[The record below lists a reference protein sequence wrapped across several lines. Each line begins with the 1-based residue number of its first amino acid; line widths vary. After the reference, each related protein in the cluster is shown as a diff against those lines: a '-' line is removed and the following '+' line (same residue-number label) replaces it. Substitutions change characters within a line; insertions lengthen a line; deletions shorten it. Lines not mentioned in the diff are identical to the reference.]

1 MGTLDLTTPLGLL
14 ASVLPESVLTLASLV
29 VLLMTAWRH
38 TTAADSRRAGWATL
52 VGLVLGAAAV
62 GYLWASGAHSDG
74 IGGMIGLD
82 AYRYLASLLIL
93 LAAAGTVLLSLSYL
107 VREQMVAPEY
117 YALLL
122 FAVIGMLFMVAAND
136 LIVIFLGLETMSV
149 SVYVMAAYDR
159 RSASSAEAG
168 LKYFLVGAFAS
179 AFLLY
184 GIALLYGGTGSTNLS
199 LIGAQMGGGP
209 LPMLGGFGLALL
221 LIGFGFKVAA
231 APFHMWAPDVYDGAP
246 TPVTGFMATAVKA
259 AAFLTLGRVLLVAFP
274 DASANWKPILA
285 VLSVATMLFGNL
297 IALVQRSLK
306 RLLAY
311 SSVAHAGYLLLALA
325 PGTPFGMS
333 ALQIYLFGYTL
344 TTLVAFGIL
353 AVVGT
358 GGERDVTLDDLAGLG
373 ESRPALALAL
383 TICMLSLLGFPGTLG
398 FIGKW
403 YIAYA
408 NVAAGNAVLA
418 VILVL
423 ASVVSAG
430 YYLPVIMAMYMRPA
444 RAPMVHADVR
454 LPGAGALV
462 VATCVVALLV
472 FGFWP
477 TPILHLAASGAK
489 AAAAVMTA
497 AFSGQ

>member
-1 MGTLDLTTPLGLL
+1 MDTLDLSTPLGLI
-14 ASVLPESVLTLASLV
+14 ASIVPETVLTAASLV
-29 VLLMTAWRH
+29 VLLLVAWRH
-38 TTAADSRRAGWATL
+38 ATAADSRRAGWASL
-52 VGLVLGAAAV
+52 VSLLLCAVAV
-62 GYLWASGAHSDG
+62 GFLWSSGARNEG
-74 IGGMIGLD
+74 LAGMIGLD

-107 VREQMVAPEY
+107 IREQMTAPEY
-117 YALLL
+117 YPLLL

-159 RSASSAEAG
+159 RSPSSAEAG

-184 GIALLYGGTGSTNLS
+184 GIALLYGATGSTNLS

-209 LPMLGGFGLALL
+209 LTMLGGFGLAML

-274 DASANWKPILA
+274 DASANWKPILS
-285 VLSVATMLFGNL
+285 VLAVATMLFGNL

-306 RLLAY
+306 RMLAY
-311 SSVAHAGYLLLALA
+311 SSVAHAGYLLLALV

-333 ALQIYLFGYTL
+333 GLQVYLFGYTL

-373 ESRPALALAL
+373 ESRPTLALAL
-383 TICMLSLLGFPGTLG
+383 TVCMLSLLGFPGTLG

-403 YIAYA
+403 YIAYS
-408 NVAAGNAVLA
+408 NVVVGNAGLA

-454 LPGAGALV
+454 LPGAGVLV
-462 VATCVVALLV
+462 VGACVVALLA
-472 FGFWP
+472 FGLWP
-477 TPILHLAASGAK
+477 TPLLHLAATGAK
-489 AAAAVMTA
+489 AATAVMNATL
-497 AFSGQ
+497 SGQ